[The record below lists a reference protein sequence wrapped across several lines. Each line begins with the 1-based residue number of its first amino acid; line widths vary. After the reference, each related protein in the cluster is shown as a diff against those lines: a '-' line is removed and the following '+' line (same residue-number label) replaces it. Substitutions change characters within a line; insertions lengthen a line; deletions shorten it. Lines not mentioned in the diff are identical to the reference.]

1 MTGPQAPAFAD
12 RAPVAF
18 DDFELDFA
26 GFELRRS
33 GEPVPMEPQ
42 AFEVLAFLVENPGR
56 VMTKDEI
63 LDRVWPDRYVSEA
76 SLNSRVMTARK
87 ALGDSGS
94 EQRYIKTVHGRGY
107 RFIGATTEAPA
118 SPPPEP
124 VLLRNPVTV
133 LPAITPMTSFV
144 GRQDEL
150 ARIQA
155 LSSQSACRL
164 LTIAGHGGIGKTR
177 LLQQFIAAT
186 QSDDEEFVLFQL
198 EHAVDEGC
206 APSALAAGL
215 GVTPSGEDTI
225 ERVVEFLADKRLTI
239 VLDNLE
245 PVLDAARPVVETI
258 LRGTTGI
265 RFLVTS
271 RVTLGIQQEWVLR
284 LGGLGLEP
292 LAPAEVSE
300 AAALFLSRAE
310 QAGLYDQ
317 DKDMEAI
324 DGICRLVDGLPLAIE
339 LAASLARFL
348 PCQRIRELIEQDASA
363 TLTWRRT
370 DLPARHRSIEA
381 LFEESLRLL
390 SDDVRRVLTEL
401 AAFEG
406 DFDAAAAQAIAGA
419 NIAALG
425 ALVDA
430 SVLSP
435 RDGRFGLHPLLSQL
449 LRAQGAGVSEAARVA
464 HAEYYADFLDGLTGA
479 IQGPGQFA
487 AVAALEAEVAEVVA
501 AWRWAVEHSRIDLIE
516 KSRRSLFSYLMFR
529 GMFKMADDLAEAA
542 LAIVGDEHPETRSAL
557 LVMHAWIL
565 FRVGKTTAA
574 AQSVQQSL
582 AISRAAELSWKP
594 GFGSDGRIATAVIFL
609 GLGNYDAAF
618 AAATQ
623 SIALAEAAGDPAGAA
638 FACWMAGVARLRFAD
653 AEFDDDAKAHELR
666 RERLREASGYI
677 ERAGSILE
685 QWEESWLLGFVEIER
700 GLIAQG
706 NDDRERACGHFRR
719 SYRLR
724 RRFHDPQ
731 GMSSALI
738 YLADNLVELG
748 QAEEANELY
757 PEIRALVTR
766 SGDATGMAELLRSQG
781 ITATARRDLSLA
793 RRSLVDSLN
802 LSRSLNFVN
811 NTIGALRALGE
822 MFDVEG
828 DTELAARIMALIA
841 AHPSA
846 TPGSRAKSR
855 AWLLEHDQPAI
866 PPSVAIAE
874 LDSLTDEAARAAT
887 PLNEW
892 LQAGDEPGI
901 TVARVEPWYLARAA
915 AR

>member
-1 MTGPQAPAFAD
+1 MPGSSANTYAD
-12 RAPVAF
+12 RAPVVF

-107 RFIGATTEAPA
+107 RFIGITTESQATPA
-118 SPPPEP
+118 PEP
-124 VLLRNPVTV
+124 VLLNNPVTV
-133 LPAITPMTSFV
+133 LPPLAPMTSFV
-144 GRQDEL
+144 GRHNEL

-155 LSSQSACRL
+155 LFSQNACRL

-177 LLQQFIAAT
+177 LIQEFIAAN
-186 QSDDEEFVLFQL
+186 QSDEEEFVLFQM
-198 EHAVDEGC
+198 EHAGDDDC
-206 APSALAAGL
+206 APAALASGL
-215 GVTPSGEDTI
+215 GVSPSGDDTI
-225 ERVVEFLADKRLTI
+225 ERVVEFLAGRRLTI

-245 PVLDAARPVVETI
+245 SVLDAARPVVETI
-258 LRGTTGI
+258 LRGTTDV
-265 RFLVTS
+265 RFLITS
-271 RVTLGIQQEWVLR
+271 RVTLGIEQEWVLR
-284 LGGLGLEP
+284 LSGLSLD
-292 LAPAEVSE
+292 APPDGTSE
-300 AAALFLSRAE
+300 AADLFLSRAE

-317 DKDMEAI
+317 GKDIEAI
-324 DGICRLVDGLPLAIE
+324 EGICRLVDGLPLAIE

-370 DLPARHRSIEA
+370 DLPPRHRSIAA

-390 SDDVRRVLTEL
+390 SDDVRRVLIEL

-406 DFDAAAAQAIAGA
+406 HFDAVAAEAIAGA
-419 NIAALG
+419 DIAALG
-425 ALVDA
+425 VLVDA

-449 LRAQGAGVSEAARVA
+449 LRARDAGVSEAARVA
-464 HAEYYADFLDGLTGA
+464 HAEYYAEFLNRLTDSLQGA
-479 IQGPGQFA
+479 GQLA
-487 AVAALEAEVAEVVA
+487 AVAAVEAEAAQVIA
-501 AWRWAVEHSRIDLIE
+501 AWRWAIEHKRVDLIE
-516 KSRRSLFSYLMFR
+516 KSRRSFFSYLMYR
-529 GMFKMADDLAEAA
+529 GMFKLADELAEAA
-542 LAIVGDEHPETRSAL
+542 IAILGDEHPETHSGL
-557 LVMHAWIL
+557 LVTHSWIQ

-574 AQSVQQSL
+574 AQSVQHSL
-582 AISRAAELSWKP
+582 RISRAAELPWKP
-594 GFGSDGRIATAVIFL
+594 GYGSDGRIATAVIFL

-623 SIALAEAAGDPAGAA
+623 SLALAAQANDEPGVA
-638 FACWMAGVARLRFAD
+638 FASWMAGVARLRFAD
-653 AEFDDDAKAHELR
+653 AEFEDETNLQQLR
-666 RERLREASGYI
+666 QERLQEASHYI
-677 ERAGSILE
+677 ERAGAILE
-685 QWEESWLLGFVEIER
+685 AWGEAWLLAFVETER

-706 NDDRERACGHFRR
+706 NGDRERACGHFRR

-738 YLADNLVELG
+738 YLADNLVDLG

-781 ITATARRDLSLA
+781 ITATARRDLALA

-828 DTELAARIMALIA
+828 DTGLAARIMALVA

-846 TPGSRAKSR
+846 TPGSRARSR
-855 AWLLEHDQPAI
+855 VWLEEHNRQPISQAA
-866 PPSVAIAE
+866 AIAE
-874 LDSLTDEAARAAT
+874 LDSLVDEAARAAT

-892 LQAGDEPGI
+892 LQSGDEPSIQVGNS
-901 TVARVEPWYLARAA
+901 EPWYRARAA